1 MKKIFTLLSIM
12 LTMGIMSASADLKE
26 TVVVNQ
32 DFEDGTTTLFTGA
45 SRITVANDH
54 NVKFTNAGNST
65 NGYSNATYSFGD
77 LTQGAQAVRIQF
89 AYWIANANCNYDVAF
104 IIRDASVDAGHAKQA
119 MGLNGAFLSF
129 GRSRQSSTNYFSIN
143 HGKTAGASASNLGL
157 WCQAD
162 VYIDLVNNKIDYTI
176 SNLET
181 SATIKSET
189 GIAFLSNK
197 AQGVSQ
203 IDFFSCV
210 NSESAYLDN
219 LVIKKYEDESIA
231 YYTATFNEQNNL
243 TPNIEIFSDEAK
255 TKNVT
260 NGTLVDKATYYYTA
274 SLVGYEDYNGSFT
287 VNAANPTVNFT
298 MVEKPK
304 FNVTVNA
311 VDGSNNIIKAIN
323 TFENCFEGQSISC
336 YYPQY
341 ITDNNGKVIAKRNDF
356 GKITT
361 NVSDETINVV
371 YDIFNDQAQFIEGE
385 AAITNAT
392 GYGSDNCSMGSA
404 VRGFITAKNMFT
416 VAETGLYD
424 ITYAVCTNNVNYE
437 TMVYVY
443 SNDNEIDSW
452 NAQHSINYIKTTGT
466 KTISNVLL
474 FAGDVIKIKGGSTNL
489 ILDYVLA
496 KKTGDVTSI
505 PVAVNEESNT
515 ASLVAP
521 GNLDFTGSTLKAYV
535 ATAVTET
542 SITLEEVTTVAA
554 GQPIVVK
561 GESCDVN
568 VIAEAAAPAV
578 NLFQTG
584 AMTVAE
590 GQNVYALGKAD
601 GQFHKVAEGVAIP
614 AGKAYII
621 ATTAAKTLALNFNN
635 EATGINNAVAT
646 KLNGAAINLIGQKV
660 STNAKG
666 IVIINGKK
674 FNNK

>member
-32 DFEDGTTTLFTGA
+32 NFEDGTTTLFTGA

-54 NVKFTNAGNST
+54 NVKFTNANNST

-89 AYWIANANCNYDVAF
+89 AYWIANASCNYDVAF
-104 IIRDASVDAGHAKQA
+104 IIRDASVDAGHAKQT

-162 VYIDLVNNKIDYTI
+162 IYIDLVNNKLDYTI

-189 GIAFLSNK
+189 GKTFYSSNAK
-197 AQGVSQ
+197 AVSQ

-210 NSESAYLDN
+210 NNESAYLDN

-243 TPNIEIFSDEAK
+243 TPNIDIFSDEAK

-260 NGTLVDKATYYYTA
+260 NGTLVDKTTYYFTA
-274 SLVGYEDYNGSFT
+274 SLVGYNDYNGSFT
-287 VNAANPTVNFT
+287 VDAANPTVNFT

-311 VDGSNNIIKAIN
+311 VDGSENIIKAIK
-323 TFENCFEGQSISC
+323 TIENCYEGQSISF

-341 ITDNNGKVIAKRNDF
+341 ITDDNGKVIAKRNNF
-356 GKITT
+356 GKTTT
-361 NVSDETINVV
+361 NASATTINVS
-371 YDIFNDQAQFIEGE
+371 YDTFNGQAQFIEAE

-404 VRGFITAKNMFT
+404 VRGITTAKNMIT
-416 VAETGLYD
+416 VAETGLYN

-443 SNDNEIDSW
+443 ANDNEIDSW
-452 NAQHSINYIKTTGT
+452 NSQHSINYIKTTGT

-474 FAGDVIKIKGGSTNL
+474 FAGDIIKIKGGSTNL

-496 KKTGDVTSI
+496 EKTGDAT
-505 PVAVNEESNT
+505 VNIEVNDNGT
-515 ASLVAP
+515 ASYVAP
-521 GNLDFTGSTLKAYV
+521 CNLDFEGSDLKAYV
-535 ATAVTET
+535 ATAVSET
-542 SITLEEVTTVAA
+542 TITLAEVTKVAA
-554 GQPIVVK
+554 GEAIVVK
-561 GESCDVN
+561 GESCNVN
-568 VIAEAAAPAV
+568 VIAEADAPAT
-578 NLFQTG
+578 NLFKAG
-584 AMTVAE
+584 AYTVEA
-590 GQNVYALGKAD
+590 GDNIFALSKNDGK
-601 GQFHKVAEGVAIP
+601 FHKVAEGVTIP
-614 AGKAYII
+614 EGKAYIALPATESKAI
-621 ATTAAKTLALNFNN
+621 SLNFDGDVTGIKTTTAAKQNT
-635 EATGINNAVAT
+635 NAY
-646 KLNGAAINLIGQKV
+646 NLFGQKV
-660 STNAKG
+660 SANAKG

-674 FNNK
+674 INNK